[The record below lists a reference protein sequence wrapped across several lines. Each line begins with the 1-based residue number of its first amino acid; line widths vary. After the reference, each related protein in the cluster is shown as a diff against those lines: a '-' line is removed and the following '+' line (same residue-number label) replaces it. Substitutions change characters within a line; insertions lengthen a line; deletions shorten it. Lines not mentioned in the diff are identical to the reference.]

1 MKLVFDVGGTA
12 VKYGVSDEE
21 GNFSFTDSVPTPKT
35 DVKEF
40 LKVTGDIFEKAVREY
55 ALDGLAFSFPGEVH
69 SREGVIKGISAVEY
83 LHHIPLKTILEERFG
98 GLPVTMANDANCAA
112 MGERWKGVAK
122 EYQNVVFVICG
133 TGIGGAVIERGML
146 DKGVTMNRGEFGN
159 FPMGGFQDGALLSWS
174 DYTLE
179 KQAQKYNMKKQPK
192 EASVDGIRLE
202 RLSRE
207 GDRLAEEL
215 MEEFYYW
222 MAVGCITLEFAF
234 DPELIA
240 IGGGIS
246 SNPGIIDR
254 IRKKVVSLLDG
265 QRQGYLMPRITACA
279 NGSRAN
285 LYGALYYHLYGETI
299 ELNGITE
306 QNHCGLMLRKVI
318 AH

>member
-21 GNFSFTDSVPTPKT
+21 GNFSFTDSVPTPKS
-35 DVKEF
+35 DVTEF
-40 LKVTGDIFEKAVREY
+40 LQVIGSVFEKAIKEY
-55 ALDGLAFSFPGEVH
+55 ALDGVAFSFPGEVH

-83 LHHIPLKTILEERFG
+83 LHEIPLKRILTERLG

-112 MGERWKGVAK
+112 MGEFWKGVAR

-133 TGIGGAVIERGML
+133 TGIGGAVIERGKL

-159 FPMGGFQDGALLSWS
+159 FPMGGFQDGVLLSWS

-179 KQAQKYNMKKQPK
+179 NQARKYSRRKQQKDDTIN
-192 EASVDGIRLE
+192 GIRLDQ
-202 RLSRE
+202 LARE
-207 GDRLAEEL
+207 GDPLAEEL

-222 MAVGCITLEFAF
+222 MAIGCITLEFAF

-246 SNPGIIDR
+246 GNPEIIDR
-254 IRKKVVSLLDG
+254 IRKTVVSLVEG
-265 QRQGYLMPRITACA
+265 QQQSYLMPRITACT

-285 LYGALYYHLYGETI
+285 LYGALYYHLYGEKI
-299 ELNGITE
+299 EVG
-306 QNHCGLMLRKVI
+306 
-318 AH
+318 

>member
-12 VKYGVSDEE
+12 IKYGAADEE
-21 GNFSFTDSVPTPKT
+21 GNFCFTDSLPTPKT

-40 LKVTGDIFEKAVREY
+40 LQVIGTVFEKASGEY

-83 LHHIPLKTILEERFG
+83 LHEIPLKKILTEHFG

-112 MGERWKGVAK
+112 MGELWKGVAR
-122 EYQNVVFVICG
+122 ECRNVVFVICG
-133 TGIGGAVIERGML
+133 TGIGGAVIEGGVL

-159 FPMGGFQDGALLSWS
+159 FPMGGFEDGIFLTWS

-179 KQAQKYNMKKQPK
+179 KQAQKYNKRKQPE
-192 EASVDGIRLE
+192 EAAVSGMKLE
-202 RLSRE
+202 QLSKE
-207 GDRLAEEL
+207 GDRLAAEL
-215 MEEFYYW
+215 MREFYYW

-246 SNPGIIDR
+246 GNPEIVDKIQTTAAA
-254 IRKKVVSLLDG
+254 LLKG
-265 QRQGYLMPRITACA
+265 QRPGYLVPRIAACT

-285 LYGALYYHLYGETI
+285 LYGALYYHLYGEKI
-299 ELNGITE
+299 ERE
-306 QNHCGLMLRKVI
+306 
-318 AH
+318 

>member
-98 GLPVTMANDANCAA
+98 GLPVPMANDANCAA
-112 MGERWKGVAK
+112 LGERWKGVAK

-159 FPMGGFQDGALLSWS
+159 FPMGGFEDGIFLTWS

-179 KQAQKYNMKKQPK
+179 KQAQKYNKRKQPE
-192 EASVDGIRLE
+192 EAAVSGMKLE
-202 RLSRE
+202 QLSRK
-207 GDRLAEEL
+207 GDRLAAGL
-215 MEEFYYW
+215 MSEFYYW

-246 SNPGIIDR
+246 SNPEIVDKIQTTAAA
-254 IRKKVVSLLDG
+254 LLKG
-265 QRQGYLMPRITACA
+265 QRPGYLVPRIAACT

-285 LYGALYYHLYGETI
+285 LYGALYYHLYGEKI
-299 ELNGITE
+299 ERE
-306 QNHCGLMLRKVI
+306 
-318 AH
+318 

>member
-21 GNFSFTDSVPTPKT
+21 GNFSFTDSVPTPKS
-35 DVKEF
+35 DVTEF
-40 LKVTGDIFEKAVREY
+40 LQVIGSVFEKAIKEY
-55 ALDGLAFSFPGEVH
+55 ALDGVAFSFPGEVH

-83 LHHIPLKTILEERFG
+83 LHEIPLKKILTERFG

-112 MGERWKGVAK
+112 MGELWKGVARQ
-122 EYQNVVFVICG
+122 YQNVVFVICG
-133 TGIGGAVIERGML
+133 TGIGGAVIERGKL

-159 FPMGGFQDGALLSWS
+159 FPMGGFQDGVLLSWS

-179 KQAQKYNMKKQPK
+179 NQARKYSRRKQQKDDTIN
-192 EASVDGIRLE
+192 GIRLDQ
-202 RLSRE
+202 LARE
-207 GDRLAEEL
+207 GDPLAEEL

-222 MAVGCITLEFAF
+222 MAIGCITLEFAF

-246 SNPGIIDR
+246 GNPEIIDR
-254 IRKKVVSLLDG
+254 IRKTVVSLVEG
-265 QRQGYLMPRITACA
+265 QQQSYLMPRITACT

-285 LYGALYYHLYGETI
+285 LYGALYYHLYGEKI
-299 ELNGITE
+299 EVG
-306 QNHCGLMLRKVI
+306 
-318 AH
+318 

>member
-1 MKLVFDVGGTA
+1 VKLVFDVGGTS

-40 LKVTGDIFEKAVREY
+40 LQVTGNIFDKAVREY
-55 ALDGLAFSFPGEVH
+55 ALDGVAFSFPGEVH

-83 LHHIPLKTILEERFG
+83 LHEIPLKTILEERFG

-112 MGERWKGVAK
+112 MGELWKGVAK

-133 TGIGGAVIERGML
+133 TGIGGAVIERGKL

-159 FPMGGFQDGALLSWS
+159 FPMGGFKDGVLLSWS

-179 KQAQKYNMKKQPK
+179 KQARKYNKRK
-192 EASVDGIRLE
+192 ELAEAPIDGIKLDRLA
-202 RLSRE
+202 LE
-207 GDRLAEEL
+207 GDQLAEEL
-215 MEEFYYW
+215 MEEFCYW
-222 MAVGCITLEFAF
+222 MAMGCITLEFAF

-246 SNPGIIDR
+246 GNPGIIDR
-254 IRKKVVSLLDG
+254 IQNTVVSMLKG
-265 QRQGYLMPRITACA
+265 QHQGYLIPRITACT

-285 LYGALYYHLYGETI
+285 LYGALYYHLYGEKI
-299 ELNGITE
+299 EIE
-306 QNHCGLMLRKVI
+306 
-318 AH
+318 

>member
-21 GNFSFTDSVPTPKT
+21 GNFSFTDSVPTPKS
-35 DVKEF
+35 DVTEF
-40 LKVTGDIFEKAVREY
+40 LQVVGSVFEKAKKEY
-55 ALDGLAFSFPGEVH
+55 ALDGVAFSFPGEVH

-83 LHHIPLKTILEERFG
+83 LHEIPLKKILTERFG

-112 MGERWKGVAK
+112 MGELWKGVARQ
-122 EYQNVVFVICG
+122 YQNVVFVICG
-133 TGIGGAVIERGML
+133 TGIGGAVIERGKL

-159 FPMGGFQDGALLSWS
+159 FPMGGFQDGVLLSWS

-179 KQAQKYNMKKQPK
+179 NQARKYSRRKQQKDDTIN
-192 EASVDGIRLE
+192 GIRLDQ
-202 RLSRE
+202 LARE
-207 GDRLAEEL
+207 GDPLAEEL

-222 MAVGCITLEFAF
+222 MAIGCITLEFAF

-246 SNPGIIDR
+246 GNPEIIDR
-254 IRKKVVSLLDG
+254 IRKTVVSLVEG
-265 QRQGYLMPRITACA
+265 QQQSYLMPRITACT

-285 LYGALYYHLYGETI
+285 LYGALYYHLYGEKI
-299 ELNGITE
+299 EVG
-306 QNHCGLMLRKVI
+306 
-318 AH
+318 